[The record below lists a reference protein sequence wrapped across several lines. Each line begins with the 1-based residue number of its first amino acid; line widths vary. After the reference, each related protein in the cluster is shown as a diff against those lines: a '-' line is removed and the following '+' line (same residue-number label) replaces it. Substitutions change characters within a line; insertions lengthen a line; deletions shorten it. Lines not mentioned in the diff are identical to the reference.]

1 MFSVDWTLISV
12 CPSPLSD
19 GPCLHSVNATTL
31 LIALGLPMDQHE
43 KHIYPDD
50 KPRHQTIIGTDHS
63 PGVSGVWVSLAQA
76 QGIAQSLTGVNVAE
90 NGDSP
95 IGNILRDDLF
105 HLFATMA
112 SLNPKHAP
120 GVQFGLSTVSPLHP
134 TSFASGR
141 C

>member
-1 MFSVDWTLISV
+1 
-12 CPSPLSD
+12 
-19 GPCLHSVNATTL
+19 
-31 LIALGLPMDQHE
+31 MDQHE

-120 GVQFGLSTVSPLHP
+120 GVQFGLSTVCFPLQ
-134 TSFASGR
+134 TLRSGQMLIIVCSAWSTER
-141 C
+141 KESSWR

>member
-1 MFSVDWTLISV
+1 M
-12 CPSPLSD
+12 
-19 GPCLHSVNATTL
+19 
-31 LIALGLPMDQHE
+31 GLPIDQHD

-50 KPRHQTIIGTDHS
+50 KVRYQTVIGTDHS
-63 PGVSGVWVSLAQA
+63 PGVSGTWVSLAQA
-76 QGIAQSLTGVNVAE
+76 QGIIQSLTGVNVAE
-90 NGDSP
+90 VGDTP

-120 GVQFGLSTVSPLHP
+120 GVQFGLSTVSWSHLC
-134 TSFASGR
+134 SNR

>member
-1 MFSVDWTLISV
+1 
-12 CPSPLSD
+12 
-19 GPCLHSVNATTL
+19 
-31 LIALGLPMDQHE
+31 MDQHE

-50 KPRHQTIIGTDHS
+50 KPRYQTIIGTDHS

-90 NGDSP
+90 VGDSP

-120 GVQFGLSTVSPLHP
+120 GVQFGLSTVSLLHLC
-134 TSFASGR
+134 S
-141 C
+141 